1 MKTPQPGRAG
11 PPGPPKSGAG
21 ERLPNG
27 ACRPRA
33 CSRYEKRAPASAL
46 PFSVLLSALRTQLS
60 AGGRTIRL
68 STLISQL
75 SALLLTFALLP
86 GVTAFAAG
94 ADDLSNLNETAQA
107 AHRKRN
113 IGDAS
118 ALYRR
123 ILEAE
128 PPAPPT
134 PGQRERV
141 LRFAPRLFN
150 VAGEFFP
157 LKDIAAIV
165 HPERPVIAY
174 HLFWADDIAYPA
186 DNEPCDH
193 EIVWVEYDP
202 ATERVVR
209 VSSYFHGRIVSTAA
223 AAEDANAH
231 GGRPWVGVEWGFHG
245 SVLRG
250 SLEQTDTGVAA
261 KLKEHWTLAHERA
274 AEFPRSPL
282 ARGWPTHF
290 AGEFADYTTFSEEND
305 PRPRLRDDGLIYVSR
320 WATATLNR
328 YCLRY
333 NFAAKTE
340 WPWLSE
346 RNDK

>member
-1 MKTPQPGRAG
+1 MGTAVEPAVESGVEPPHSIISANGLFRRRVARRARNLPGWPLTLLCAIFACATTL
-11 PPGPPKSGAG
+11 GAV
-21 ERLPNG
+21 PDT
-27 ACRPRA
+27 
-33 CSRYEKRAPASAL
+33 
-46 PFSVLLSALRTQLS
+46 LSA
-60 AGGRTIRL
+60 
-68 STLISQL
+68 
-75 SALLLTFALLP
+75 
-86 GVTAFAAG
+86 
-94 ADDLSNLNETAQA
+94 LNETAQA
-107 AHRKRN
+107 AQRKRN

-128 PPAPPT
+128 PPAEPT
-134 PGQRERV
+134 AAQRELV
-141 LRFAPRLFN
+141 LRFAPRLN
-150 VAGEFFP
+150 KVAGEFFP

-174 HLFWADDIAYPA
+174 HLFWEDDIAYPA

-202 ATERVVR
+202 ATQRVVR

-261 KLKEHWTLAHERA
+261 RLKEHWTLAHLRA
-274 AEFPRSPL
+274 REFPRSPL
-282 ARGWPTHF
+282 ARGWPTRF
-290 AGEFADYTTFSEEND
+290 PGEFADYTTFAEEND
-305 PRPRLRDDGLIYVSR
+305 PRPRLRDDGLIYVTR

-340 WPWLSE
+340 WPWQSE
-346 RNDK
+346 GHDK